1 MHLKWLK
8 KLEIKNTRYRGTLDE
23 CMSSYEEQEGKIE
36 KYDKGIEKIAEQS
49 KYHDKVKKMEG
60 LQINY
65 TDIKAEPL
73 SLEERILRKAHRI
86 FTMET
91 LEILTVQR

>member
-1 MHLKWLK
+1 MLLKWLK

-60 LQINY
+60 FQINY

-73 SLEERILRKAHRI
+73 SLE
-86 FTMET
+86 
-91 LEILTVQR
+91 

>member
-23 CMSSYEEQEGKIE
+23 YMSSYEEQEGKIE
-36 KYDKGIEKIAEQS
+36 KYDKGIEKISEQS

-60 LQINY
+60 FQINY
-65 TDIKAEPL
+65 TDIKNLFWEYKQKP
-73 SLEERILRKAHRI
+73 
-86 FTMET
+86 
-91 LEILTVQR
+91 

>member
-1 MHLKWLK
+1 MNACHHTKSRK
-8 KLEIKNTRYRGTLDE
+8 AKSK
-23 CMSSYEEQEGKIE
+23 

-60 LQINY
+60 FQINY

-73 SLEERILRKAHRI
+73 SLE
-86 FTMET
+86 
-91 LEILTVQR
+91 